1 MLSLLLS
8 SQAMYIVQRF
18 NNFCSYWYKTV
29 WVRESLLSLYIH
41 VQVCMCAHLHV
52 GTIQWN
58 TSEGDNF
65 GEFQVFV
72 AIRESFLSEFGGMRS
87 IRCWHKRPLA
97 HIFFVKIV
105 FSHQFTQVFSLES
118 FPYTVHCHLVCAC
131 WYFNVCACVGSPL
144 ISSLINTL
152 FLQVQNDQVSKVTNE
167 LP

>member
-18 NNFCSYWYKTV
+18 NNLCSYWYKTV
-29 WVRESLLSLYIH
+29 WVHESLLYLHIH
-41 VQVCMCAHLHV
+41 VHVCMCTHLHV
-52 GTIQWN
+52 GTIQRK
-58 TSEGDNF
+58 TFEGDNF

-118 FPYTVHCHLVCAC
+118 FPLYITL
-131 WYFNVCACVGSPL
+131 S
-144 ISSLINTL
+144 SSLCLLVFQCLCMCGLTPH
-152 FLQVQNDQVSKVTNE
+152 FFSHQYS
-167 LP
+167 LPAGAE